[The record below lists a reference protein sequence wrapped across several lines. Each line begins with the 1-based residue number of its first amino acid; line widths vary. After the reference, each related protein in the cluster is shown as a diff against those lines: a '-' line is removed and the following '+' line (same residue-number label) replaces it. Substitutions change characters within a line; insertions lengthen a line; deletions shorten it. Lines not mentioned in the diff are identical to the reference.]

1 MDITNKNLGIL
12 FTIGDETIYLTQT
25 FISTWV
31 VMGLLIIFAVVV
43 RIMLPRFKP
52 VPGKFQNVVE
62 TLVETMSNFARTT
75 MGPKLEVFGGIFFSL
90 FAFIILSNFSGLF
103 GLRPPTADLAT
114 TAALGMTIFFFIH
127 FSGIYW
133 QRGKYL
139 KSYFEP
145 VWVFFP
151 INLVGEISRPISL
164 SFRLFGNILG
174 GYIILN
180 LVYSMLPIVLRFI
193 FPNILHAFFDIFA
206 GSMQAFI
213 FTVLSMTFIQQKAV
227 LDEE

>member
-12 FTIGDETIYLTQT
+12 FKIGDETVYLTQT
-25 FISTWV
+25 FVSTWV
-31 VMGLLIIFAVVV
+31 VMGLLIVFAIAV
-43 RIMLPRFKP
+43 RIALPKFKA
-52 VPGKFQNVVE
+52 VPKGFQNVVE
-62 TLVETMSNFARTT
+62 TLVETMLNFTRTT

-90 FAFIILSNFSGLF
+90 FAFIIMSNYSGLF

-114 TAALGMTIFFFIH
+114 TAALGITIFILIH

-133 QRGKYL
+133 QRGKYV

-180 LVYSMLPIVLRFI
+180 LVYNMLPYVLRFI
-193 FPNILHAFFDIFA
+193 FPDVLHAFFDVFA

-227 LDEE
+227 LEEE